1 MKKLRLKR
9 YVLPTF
15 FATLGLV
22 AIVVALAVTK
32 PDTSLNGGN
41 NLNYVS
47 NVILSQEVPVLN
59 TTPKVIYP
67 FTDPSV
73 TIGKNYYDYQGK
85 AEDQE
90 KSIIFHENTYMQN
103 SGIDFVYEN
112 KFDVISVLDGTV
124 TNVKE
129 DEVLGKI
136 VEVNHGNDFVSIY
149 QSLSE
154 VKVKK
159 GDTVTQGQI
168 LGISGTN
175 ELDKEL
181 GNHLHFEFYAGGQIV
196 NPSLYLDKEL
206 QAQKE
211 EE

>member
-1 MKKLRLKR
+1 MKKLKLKR
-9 YVLPTF
+9 FVLPTF
-15 FATLGLV
+15 IATLGLIAV
-22 AIVVALAVTK
+22 VVALVVTK
-32 PDTSLNGGN
+32 PDTTLKDN
-41 NLNYVS
+41 NTLTYVS
-47 NVILSQEVPVLN
+47 NTILSRDIPVIN
-59 TTPKVIYP
+59 MSPKVIYP
-67 FTDPSV
+67 YTDPSV
-73 TIGKNYYDYQGK
+73 TIGKNYYDYQGT

-90 KSIIFHENTYMQN
+90 KSIIFHENTYIQN

-112 KFDVISVLDGTV
+112 KFDVIAVLDGTV
-124 TNVKE
+124 SNVRE
-129 DEVLGKI
+129 DELLGKI
-136 VEVNHGNDFVSIY
+136 VEVNHNNEYVSIY

-159 GDTVTQGQI
+159 GDIVNQGQV

-175 ELDKEL
+175 KLDKDL

-206 QAQKE
+206 KATKE